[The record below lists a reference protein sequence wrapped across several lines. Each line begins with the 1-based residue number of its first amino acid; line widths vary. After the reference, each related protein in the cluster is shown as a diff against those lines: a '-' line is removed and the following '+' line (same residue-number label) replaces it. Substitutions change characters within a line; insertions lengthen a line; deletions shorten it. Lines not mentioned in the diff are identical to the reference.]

1 MNRYHHTHTHTH
13 THGKDGIKF
22 FTGELEGHAR
32 VTRLETAKN
41 SVDARCMRSHTS
53 ACRRAPARPCRCPTT
68 HVPLARRSHTHTQC
82 PPMSMPHHPRASRRA
97 PPPVSHTQCLPH
109 GDPQPHV
116 LLAARPRPSHI
127 RSAYPPRS
135 TTASRHTPPPEQNP
149 RHSRP
154 CAPARAAERRQHRAH
169 RHEWHDTA
177 RQKREHRTR
186 WYRKEARVARHR
198 TAKTRA
204 SHAHKQ
210 GWHHKQDKKRQHRM
224 RAHQPK
230 VPCRNRW
237 DGTALEG
244 PRSPTESDHGPFYW
258 QFTLATR
265 LGT

>member
-1 MNRYHHTHTHTH
+1 MCGCHAPR
-13 THGKDGIKF
+13 DGQEF
-22 FTGELEGHAR
+22 SGRTMYAP
-32 VTRLETAKN
+32 
-41 SVDARCMRSHTS
+41 
-53 ACRRAPARPCRCPTT
+53 ACRRAP
-68 HVPLARRSHTHTQC
+68 
-82 PPMSMPHHPRASRRA
+82 PPA
-97 PPPVSHTQCLPH
+97 SHTQCLPH

-154 CAPARAAERRQHRAH
+154 CAPTHTAERRQHRAH

-204 SHAHKQ
+204 SHALVS
-210 GWHHKQDKKRQHRM
+210 
-224 RAHQPK
+224 K
-230 VPCRNRW
+230 V
-237 DGTALEG
+237 
-244 PRSPTESDHGPFYW
+244 SPTHATARYGFGSTSARRNARGARDAGIG
-258 QFTLATR
+258 LAAFDR
-265 LGT
+265 

>member
-1 MNRYHHTHTHTH
+1 MRQLVAVRPRPPHT
-13 THGKDGIKF
+13 
-22 FTGELEGHAR
+22 R
-32 VTRLETAKN
+32 
-41 SVDARCMRSHTS
+41 S
-53 ACRRAPARPCRCPTT
+53 ACSWRCPTT

-169 RHEWHDTA
+169 RHEWHDDTA
-177 RQKREHRTR
+177 RQKREHRTLASKAGR
-186 WYRKEARVARHR
+186 LRAASKGEPAQLSRPAGLKSDNTIFMIITVTACDRAAHFSHGVLPCLIARVL
-198 TAKTRA
+198 T
-204 SHAHKQ
+204 
-210 GWHHKQDKKRQHRM
+210 
-224 RAHQPK
+224 
-230 VPCRNRW
+230 
-237 DGTALEG
+237 
-244 PRSPTESDHGPFYW
+244 
-258 QFTLATR
+258 TLTTCNNLTVDLQACNGSI
-265 LGT
+265 L